1 MQFQPAVPTDVFRD
15 LLPTL
20 VFFGMATP
28 HCLVLGG
35 PNGAGKSTLAPV
47 LLSRAVGIRHF
58 VNADVIARGLSGFA
72 PEAAALEAGKTM
84 LRRLDELA
92 ARRESFAFESTLS
105 ARSFAP
111 WLQKLRESGYHVAIG
126 FVWIA
131 SVDLAIQRVAHRVR
145 LGGHGIPP
153 DDIRRRYGRCIAN
166 FHELYRPLADTWEV
180 YDNTQPPPRL
190 IAFGGNHALQV
201 LVPATWELILTG
213 DHA

>member
-1 MQFQPAVPTDVFRD
+1 M
-15 LLPTL
+15 
-20 VFFGMATP
+20 
-28 HCLVLGG
+28 
-35 PNGAGKSTLAPV
+35 

-92 ARRESFAFESTLS
+92 SRRESFAFESTRS

-111 WLQKLRESGYHVAIG
+111 WLQKLREGGYHVAVAFI
-126 FVWIA
+126 WIA
-131 SVDLAIQRVAHRVR
+131 NVELAIQRVANRVR

-153 DDIRRRYGRCIAN
+153 ADIHRRYARCIAN

-180 YDNTQPPPRL
+180 YDNTQPPPQL
-190 IAFGGNHALQV
+190 IVCGGNHSLQV
-201 LVPATWELILTG
+201 LVPAVWGRILAN

>member
-1 MQFQPAVPTDVFRD
+1 
-15 LLPTL
+15 
-20 VFFGMATP
+20 MATP

-35 PNGAGKSTLAPV
+35 PNGAGKRTLAPV

-84 LRRLDELA
+84 LRRLDGLA

-111 WLQKLRESGYHVAIG
+111 WLKQLRAHGYHVSIS

-131 SVDLAIQRVAHRVR
+131 SVDLAIQRVAQRIR

-153 DDIRRRYGRCIAN
+153 ADISRRYPRCIAN
-166 FHELYRPLADTWEV
+166 FHKLYRPLADTWEV
-180 YDNTQPPPRL
+180 YDNTQPPPQL
-190 IAFGGNHALQV
+190 IASGGNHSQQV
-201 LVPATWELILTG
+201 LVPGVWERILAS